1 MGVSEPF
8 IRRPIATSLL
18 GIALLIGGLLGYFAL
33 PVSALPQVDFPTVQ
47 VTTQLP
53 GASPDVIAS
62 LITAPLERQLGQ
74 IPSLSAMNSTSSFG
88 VSQISLQFDLN
99 RDIDGAT
106 QDVQAAINAAAGVL
120 PKTLPYPPTYAKV
133 NPADAPV
140 MTLALRSDTISLR
153 AMSDI
158 ADTLLA
164 QRLSQI
170 SGVGRVSVLG
180 GLKPAVRIQADLA
193 RLAAYGIAME
203 DLRTAIASANVSG
216 PKGSLDGAQQSYI
229 IAANDQIAAADA
241 YKPVIIAYRN
251 GSPVTIADV
260 AQIVDGLEND
270 RTGGWY
276 QGSPA
281 VIIDIQRQPG
291 ANVIDVVSQI
301 RAEIPKVQRAIP
313 AGVNLTIV
321 SDRTVTIRASV
332 RDVQFTLILSVV
344 LVTLVVLLFL
354 RSLRATLIAG
364 VALPLSL
371 ITSFGIMYFAGFSL
385 DNLSLMA
392 LTIGTGF
399 VVDDA
404 IVMIENIVRHMENGD
419 SAMEAS
425 LKGAS
430 EIGFTVISLTVSLI
444 AVFIPLLFMS
454 GLVGRMFREFALTLT
469 IAVVTSAVVSLT
481 LTPMMCSRLLKHA
494 HEELAVPGLAA
505 VSRFID
511 RTVGFYHR
519 TLLWV
524 LERQRATLVVTFA
537 TLIATLALYVVA
549 PKGFLPLQDTAS
561 ITAVTEAGPDVSFAE
576 MQKRQAEA
584 ADAIKADP
592 DVTGVVS
599 VIGAGSVNPTT
610 NVGRLVMTL
619 KPRGE
624 RRDDVSVVITR
635 LKERVAAIPGMTIYF
650 QPVQDVQISTQS
662 SRSQY
667 QYTLTGTDAAL
678 VSEWA
683 RKLVAE
689 MRRDPLFRDVSSEAQ
704 EGGLR
709 AQLTVDRTRA
719 GQLGVSLQGITDTL
733 NDAFAQR
740 QISTIYGQANQ
751 YRVVLEALPMYQR
764 DPSILSKL
772 YLPGAA
778 SATAGAPNAQVPL
791 SAVAT
796 LTRTTAPLAI
806 SHQAQFPSISLSF
819 NLAPGAALGDAV
831 EAVKT
836 IETRI
841 EMPNSIVG
849 VYAGDA
855 AEFAKALAGQPWLL
869 LAAVITIYIVLGVLY
884 ESYIHPITILSTLP
898 SAGVGAILALM
909 LCGQDLSVIGLIG
922 IILLMGHRQEERD
935 HDDRLRAR
943 GRARAGDVAERG
955 DRTGLSA
962 ALPSDHDDDAGRP
975 VRCAAAGDRERH
987 RRRAALPTR
996 HLHYRRPAAQPIA
1009 HALHHAGDLSRP
1021 RPHQPPPRAGAAAGR
1036 IRRSARRGRDRGDAV
1051 MASISEPFIRRPVAT
1066 TLLSIG
1072 LFLLGIVAYEFL
1084 PVASVPNI
1092 DFSRHLRLGQPSWRR
1107 PVRHGRDGCL
1117 AAGAAARRD
1126 RGHQPDHLDFV
1137 TRHDQ
1142 HPAPVRHRPQ
1152 RRQSRPRRAGGNQC
1166 VAGRPAERFA
1176 DAAALPQGEH
1186 RRRAGLRAG
1195 ADLEDAVRQRGLRR
1209 RRHRAGA
1216 AHLAGAGGGQCD
1228 DLGCRP
1234 AGGQDSAQSCRAVQ
1248 CRHRHRRRANCDY
1261 QRQPARSGRH
1271 LQRRAPERDAVAQQ
1285 ADADGERV
1293 PRHRHQEREGQFRP
1307 ALRCCRHR
1315 GLRP

>member
-1 MGVSEPF
+1 MSVSEPF

-18 GIALLIGGLLGYFAL
+18 GIALFIGGALGFRAL

-74 IPSLSAMNSTSSFG
+74 IPSLSSMTSTSSFG

-120 PKTLPYPPTYAKV
+120 PRSLPYPPTYAKV

-140 MTLALRSDTISLR
+140 LTLALRSETISMR
-153 AMSDI
+153 AMSDL
-158 ADTLLA
+158 ADTILA

-180 GLKPAVRIQADLA
+180 GLKPAVRVQADLA
-193 RLAAYGIAME
+193 RLAAYGISME
-203 DLRTAIASANVSG
+203 DLRNAVASANVSG
-216 PKGSLDGAQQSYI
+216 PKGSLDGTQQSYT
-229 IAANDQIAAADA
+229 IAANDQIAVAEA
-241 YKPVIIAYRN
+241 YKPIIIAYRN
-251 GSPVTIADV
+251 GAPVTIGDV
-260 AQIVDGLEND
+260 AIIVDGLEND

-276 QGSPA
+276 QGTPA

-291 ANVIDVVSQI
+291 ANVIEVVRQI
-301 RAEIPKVQRAIP
+301 RDEIPKLQRSIP
-313 AGVNLTIV
+313 AGVKLTIV

-354 RSLRATLIAG
+354 RSMRATLIAG

-371 ITSFGIMYFAGFSL
+371 ITSFGIMYFSGFSL

-404 IVMIENIVRHMENGD
+404 IVMIENIVRHMEDGD
-419 SAMEAS
+419 GPMEAA

-469 IAVVTSAVVSLT
+469 IAVVTSAIISLT
-481 LTPMMCSRLLKHA
+481 LTPMMCSRLLKYA
-494 HEELAVPGLAA
+494 GEEVRIPGLAA
-505 VSRFID
+505 ISRGID
-511 RTVGFYHR
+511 RMVNFYHR
-519 TLLWV
+519 SLLWV
-524 LERQRATLVVTFA
+524 LERQRATLLVIFA
-537 TLIATLALYVVA
+537 TIVATLVMYVVA

-561 ITAVTEAGPDVSFAE
+561 ITAVTQAGPDVSFAE
-576 MQKRQAEA
+576 MQSRQSKA

-592 DVTGVVS
+592 DVIGVVS

-624 RRDDVSVVITR
+624 RRDDVSVVVAR
-635 LKERVAAIPGMTIYF
+635 LKRLTASIPGMTIYF

-667 QYTLTGTDAAL
+667 QYILTGTDSAL

-683 RKLVAE
+683 TKLVAE
-689 MRRDPLFRDVSSEAQ
+689 LRRDRLFRDVSSEAQ

-709 AQLTVDRTRA
+709 AALDINRQRA
-719 GQLGVSLQGITDTL
+719 GQLGVSIQAVNDTL

-751 YRVVLEALPMYQR
+751 YRVVLEAMPMYQR
-764 DPSILSKL
+764 DPSILLKL

-778 SATAGAPNAQVPL
+778 GAQVPL

-806 SHQAQFPSISLSF
+806 SHLAQFPAVSLSF
-819 NLAPGAALGDAV
+819 NLAPGEALGDAV
-831 EAVKT
+831 DAVKK

-841 EMPNSIVG
+841 GMPGSIVG

-855 AEFAKALAGQPWLL
+855 AEFSKSLAGQPWLI
-869 LAAVITIYIVLGVLY
+869 LAAIVTIYIVLGVLY

-898 SAGVGAILALM
+898 SAGVGAILAL
-909 LCGQDLSVIGLIG
+909 LICHTEFSVIALIG
-922 IILLMGHRQEERD
+922 IILLIGIVKKNAIMMIDFALEAERKEGKAPAEAIY
-935 HDDRLRAR
+935 HACLLRFRPIMMTTMAALLGGLPLALESGTGAELRFPLGISIIGGLLLSQLLTLYTTPVIYLWLDRLNRRIERAVPDP
-943 GRARAGDVAERG
+943 GPPG
-955 DRTGLSA
+955 
-962 ALPSDHDDDAGRP
+962 
-975 VRCAAAGDRERH
+975 
-987 RRRAALPTR
+987 PTV
-996 HLHYRRPAAQPIA
+996 
-1009 HALHHAGDLSRP
+1009 
-1021 RPHQPPPRAGAAAGR
+1021 AGA
-1036 IRRSARRGRDRGDAV
+1036 
-1051 MASISEPFIRRPVAT
+1051 T
-1066 TLLSIG
+1066 
-1072 LFLLGIVAYEFL
+1072 
-1084 PVASVPNI
+1084 
-1092 DFSRHLRLGQPSWRR
+1092 
-1107 PVRHGRDGCL
+1107 
-1117 AAGAAARRD
+1117 
-1126 RGHQPDHLDFV
+1126 
-1137 TRHDQ
+1137 
-1142 HPAPVRHRPQ
+1142 
-1152 RRQSRPRRAGGNQC
+1152 
-1166 VAGRPAERFA
+1166 
-1176 DAAALPQGEH
+1176 
-1186 RRRAGLRAG
+1186 
-1195 ADLEDAVRQRGLRR
+1195 
-1209 RRHRAGA
+1209 
-1216 AHLAGAGGGQCD
+1216 
-1228 DLGCRP
+1228 
-1234 AGGQDSAQSCRAVQ
+1234 
-1248 CRHRHRRRANCDY
+1248 
-1261 QRQPARSGRH
+1261 
-1271 LQRRAPERDAVAQQ
+1271 
-1285 ADADGERV
+1285 
-1293 PRHRHQEREGQFRP
+1293 EGM
-1307 ALRCCRHR
+1307 
-1315 GLRP
+1315 

>member
-1 MGVSEPF
+1 LDHGCDFAP
-8 IRRPIATSLL
+8 PPDGWPPCA
-18 GIALLIGGLLGYFAL
+18 LGYWAL

-74 IPSLSAMNSTSSFG
+74 IPSLSSMQSTSSFG

-120 PKTLPYPPTYAKV
+120 LKTLPYPPTYAKV

-140 MTLALRSDTISLR
+140 LTLALTSETISLR
-153 AMSDI
+153 AMSDL
-158 ADTLLA
+158 ADTILG

-180 GLKPAVRIQADLA
+180 GLKPAVRVQADLA

-203 DLRTAIASANVSG
+203 DMRAAIAGANVSG
-216 PKGSLDGAQQSYI
+216 PKGSLDGAQQAYT
-229 IAANDQIAAADA
+229 IAANDQIASADA
-241 YKPVIIAYRN
+241 YKPIIIAYRN
-251 GSPVTIADV
+251 GSPVTIGDV
-260 AQIVDGLEND
+260 AVIVDGLEND

-276 QGSPA
+276 QGTPA

-291 ANVIDVVSQI
+291 ANVIEVVRQI
-301 RAEIPKVQRAIP
+301 RAEIPKLQRAVP
-313 AGVNLTIV
+313 AGVNLTVV

-332 RDVQFTLILSVV
+332 HDVQFTLVLSVV

-371 ITSFGIMYFAGFSL
+371 ITSFGIMYFSGFSL

-404 IVMIENIVRHMENGD
+404 IVMIENIVRHMENGE

-425 LKGAS
+425 LRGAS

-469 IAVVTSAVVSLT
+469 IAVVTSAIVSLT

-494 HEELAVPGLAA
+494 GEEISVPGLAA
-505 VSRFID
+505 ISRFID
-511 RTVGFYHR
+511 RMVDFYHR

-524 LERQRATLVVTFA
+524 LERQRATMLVTLATLAA
-537 TLIATLALYVVA
+537 TLILYVVA

-576 MQKRQAEA
+576 MQSRQTQA
-584 ADAIKADP
+584 ANAIKADP

-624 RRDDVSVVITR
+624 RRDDVAVVAAR
-635 LKERVAAIPGMTIYF
+635 LKRLTASIPGMTIYF

-667 QYTLTGTDAAL
+667 QYTLTGTDSAL
-678 VSEWA
+678 VGLWA
-683 RKLVAE
+683 NKLVAE
-689 MRRDPLFRDVSSEAQ
+689 LRRDPLFRDVSSEAQ

-709 AQLTVDRTRA
+709 AALDINRQRA
-719 GQLGVSLQGITDTL
+719 GQLGVSLQAVTDTL

-772 YLPGAA
+772 YLPGALD
-778 SATAGAPNAQVPL
+778 AQVPL

-796 LTRTTAPLAI
+796 LTRTIAPLAI
-806 SHQAQFPSISLSF
+806 SHQAQFPAVSLSF
-819 NLAPGAALGDAV
+819 NLAPDASLGDAV
-831 EAVKT
+831 DAVKT
-836 IETRI
+836 IEARI
-841 EMPNSIVG
+841 GMPGSIVG
-849 VYAGDA
+849 IYAGDA
-855 AEFAKALAGQPWLL
+855 AEFSKSLAGQPWLI
-869 LAAVITIYIVLGVLY
+869 LAALVTIYIVLGVLY

-909 LCGQDLSVIGLIG
+909 LFGQDLSVIGLIG
-922 IILLMGHRQEERD
+922 IILLMGIVKKNAIMMIDFALE
-935 HDDRLRAR
+935 
-943 GRARAGDVAERG
+943 AERHQG
-955 DRTGLSA
+955 MSANDAIVQACLLRFRPIMMTTLA
-962 ALPSDHDDDAGRP
+962 ALFG
-975 VRCAAAGDRERH
+975 
-987 RRRAALPTR
+987 ALPLAVESGTGAELR
-996 HLHYRRPAAQPIA
+996 FPLGISIIGGLLLSQLLTLYTTPVIYLALDRVNRRIEKPVPPAGPE
-1009 HALHHAGDLSRP
+1009 LPSP
-1021 RPHQPPPRAGAAAGR
+1021 VAGA
-1036 IRRSARRGRDRGDAV
+1036 
-1051 MASISEPFIRRPVAT
+1051 T
-1066 TLLSIG
+1066 
-1072 LFLLGIVAYEFL
+1072 
-1084 PVASVPNI
+1084 
-1092 DFSRHLRLGQPSWRR
+1092 
-1107 PVRHGRDGCL
+1107 
-1117 AAGAAARRD
+1117 
-1126 RGHQPDHLDFV
+1126 
-1137 TRHDQ
+1137 
-1142 HPAPVRHRPQ
+1142 
-1152 RRQSRPRRAGGNQC
+1152 
-1166 VAGRPAERFA
+1166 
-1176 DAAALPQGEH
+1176 
-1186 RRRAGLRAG
+1186 
-1195 ADLEDAVRQRGLRR
+1195 
-1209 RRHRAGA
+1209 
-1216 AHLAGAGGGQCD
+1216 
-1228 DLGCRP
+1228 
-1234 AGGQDSAQSCRAVQ
+1234 
-1248 CRHRHRRRANCDY
+1248 
-1261 QRQPARSGRH
+1261 
-1271 LQRRAPERDAVAQQ
+1271 
-1285 ADADGERV
+1285 
-1293 PRHRHQEREGQFRP
+1293 EGMQ
-1307 ALRCCRHR
+1307 
-1315 GLRP
+1315 

>member
-1 MGVSEPF
+1 MSVSEPF

-18 GIALLIGGLLGYFAL
+18 GIALLIGGALGYWAL

-74 IPSLSAMNSTSSFG
+74 IPSLSSMTSTSSFG

-106 QDVQAAINAAAGVL
+106 QDVQAAINAAAGIL
-120 PKTLPYPPTYAKV
+120 PKNLPYPPVYAKV

-140 MTLALRSDTISLR
+140 MTLALTSETIPLR
-153 AMSDI
+153 AMSDL
-158 ADTLLA
+158 ADTILG

-170 SGVGRVSVLG
+170 SGVGRVAILG
-180 GLKPAVRIQADLA
+180 GLKPAVRVQADLA
-193 RLAAYGIAME
+193 RLAAYGISME
-203 DLRTAIASANVSG
+203 DLRNAIAGANVSG
-216 PKGSLDGAQQSYI
+216 PKGSLDGAQQAYT

-241 YKPVIIAYRN
+241 YKPIIIAYRN
-251 GSPVTIADV
+251 GSPVTIGDV

-276 QGSPA
+276 QGTPA

-291 ANVIDVVSQI
+291 ANVIEVVRQI
-301 RAEIPKVQRAIP
+301 RAEIPKLQRSVP

-332 RDVQFTLILSVV
+332 SDVQFTLVLSVV

-371 ITSFGIMYFAGFSL
+371 ITSFGVMYFAGFSL

-404 IVMIENIVRHMENGD
+404 IVMIENIVRHMENGE
-419 SAMEAS
+419 STMEAS
-425 LKGAS
+425 LRGAS

-469 IAVVTSAVVSLT
+469 IAVVTSAIVSLT

-494 HEELAVPGLAA
+494 GEEWTVPGLAA
-505 VSRFID
+505 ISRGID
-511 RTVGFYHR
+511 RMVEFYHR

-524 LERQRATLVVTFA
+524 LERQRATMVVTFA
-537 TLIATLALYVVA
+537 TLVATLVLYVVA

-576 MQKRQAEA
+576 MQSRQTA
-584 ADAIKADP
+584 AANAIQADP

-624 RRDDVSVVITR
+624 RREDVSGVIAR
-635 LKERVAAIPGMTIYF
+635 LKQRTASIPGMTIYF

-662 SRSQY
+662 SRSQF

-678 VSEWA
+678 VGLWA
-683 RKLVAE
+683 NKLVAE
-689 MRRDPLFRDVSSEAQ
+689 LRLDPLFRDVSSEAQ
-704 EGGLR
+704 DGGLR
-709 AQLTVDRTRA
+709 AALDINRQRA
-719 GQLGVSLQGITDTL
+719 GQLGVSLQAVTDTL

-772 YLPGAA
+772 YLPGALD
-778 SATAGAPNAQVPL
+778 AQVPL

-806 SHQAQFPSISLSF
+806 SHQAQFPAVSLSF

-831 EAVKT
+831 DEVKV

-841 EMPNSIVG
+841 GMPTSIVG
-849 VYAGDA
+849 LFAGDA
-855 AEFAKALAGQPWLL
+855 AEFSKSLAGQPWLI
-869 LAAVITIYIVLGVLY
+869 LAALVTIYIVLGVLY

-909 LCGQDLSVIGLIG
+909 LFGQDLSVIGLIG
-922 IILLMGHRQEERD
+922 IILLMGIVKKNAIMMIDFALE
-935 HDDRLRAR
+935 
-943 GRARAGDVAERG
+943 AERHQG
-955 DRTGLSA
+955 MSATEAIVQACLLRFRPIMMTTLA
-962 ALPSDHDDDAGRP
+962 ALFG
-975 VRCAAAGDRERH
+975 
-987 RRRAALPTR
+987 ALPLAVESGTGAELR
-996 HLHYRRPAAQPIA
+996 FPLGISIIGGLLLSQLLTLYTTPVIYLALDRINRRIEKAVPPPGPELPLPPIA
-1009 HALHHAGDLSRP
+1009 
-1021 RPHQPPPRAGAAAGR
+1021 GA
-1036 IRRSARRGRDRGDAV
+1036 
-1051 MASISEPFIRRPVAT
+1051 T
-1066 TLLSIG
+1066 
-1072 LFLLGIVAYEFL
+1072 
-1084 PVASVPNI
+1084 
-1092 DFSRHLRLGQPSWRR
+1092 
-1107 PVRHGRDGCL
+1107 
-1117 AAGAAARRD
+1117 
-1126 RGHQPDHLDFV
+1126 
-1137 TRHDQ
+1137 
-1142 HPAPVRHRPQ
+1142 
-1152 RRQSRPRRAGGNQC
+1152 
-1166 VAGRPAERFA
+1166 
-1176 DAAALPQGEH
+1176 
-1186 RRRAGLRAG
+1186 
-1195 ADLEDAVRQRGLRR
+1195 
-1209 RRHRAGA
+1209 
-1216 AHLAGAGGGQCD
+1216 
-1228 DLGCRP
+1228 
-1234 AGGQDSAQSCRAVQ
+1234 
-1248 CRHRHRRRANCDY
+1248 
-1261 QRQPARSGRH
+1261 
-1271 LQRRAPERDAVAQQ
+1271 
-1285 ADADGERV
+1285 
-1293 PRHRHQEREGQFRP
+1293 EGMQ
-1307 ALRCCRHR
+1307 
-1315 GLRP
+1315 